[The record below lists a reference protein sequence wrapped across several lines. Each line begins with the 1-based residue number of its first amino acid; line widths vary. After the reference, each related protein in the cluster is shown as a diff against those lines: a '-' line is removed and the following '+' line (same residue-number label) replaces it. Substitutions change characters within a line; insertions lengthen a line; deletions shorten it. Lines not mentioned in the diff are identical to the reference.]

1 MKQLLNNKN
10 LLETDKIDDVAIRLF
25 FSKHYPNI
33 KLENIFDDRYLFVPD
48 MEGNYEKIKELIM
61 NKNYIFYRNRNN
73 NRDIDPIQLKQIIHL
88 IQNS

>member
-1 MKQLLNNKN
+1 
-10 LLETDKIDDVAIRLF
+10 
-25 FSKHYPNI
+25 
-33 KLENIFDDRYLFVPD
+33 